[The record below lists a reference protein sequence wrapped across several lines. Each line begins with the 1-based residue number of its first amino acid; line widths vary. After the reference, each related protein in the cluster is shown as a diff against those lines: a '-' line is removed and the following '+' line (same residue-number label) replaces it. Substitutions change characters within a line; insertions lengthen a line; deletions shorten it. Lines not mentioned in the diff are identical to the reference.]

1 MEEEYMTEL
10 ERQQIDKFI
19 SILEQENINKVE
31 CLDYILKEAKK
42 LIAVGEYKIALENLL
57 SNLDEQNIIVN
68 KDTLKSLNEIEDKDI
83 KYLLAFSNEQ
93 NK

>member
-1 MEEEYMTEL
+1 MTEF

-31 CLDYILKEAKK
+31 CLDYILKQAKK

-57 SNLDEQNIIVN
+57 DNLDEQNIIVN
-68 KDTLKSLNEIEDKDI
+68 KDTLKYLNEIEDKDI

>member
-1 MEEEYMTEL
+1 MTEL